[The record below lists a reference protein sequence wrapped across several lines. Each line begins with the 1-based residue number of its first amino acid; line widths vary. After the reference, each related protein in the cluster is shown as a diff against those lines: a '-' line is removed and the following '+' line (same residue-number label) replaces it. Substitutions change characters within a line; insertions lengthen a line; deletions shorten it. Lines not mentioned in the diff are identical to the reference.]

1 MAIDF
6 NQDIA
11 PLRQEYFPMLAGS
24 RGFDQAM
31 KYRQEVLMPMQ
42 MQTIKLMQ
50 QQQAMDMQDLAYQ
63 RQQFEF
69 DQVRK
74 KAVADNEALA
84 MRPIINDKINSIF
97 EDDTLDTNQKLV
109 EIGKV
114 SMSAAPYLGAGSP
127 LNQMFSTATD
137 VLKAQSFADEQQ
149 RKKSLFEEEKQRRQE
164 AEELS
169 LVESASKIGEF
180 DMAKEIAER
189 SGEISTAEE
198 LMMKAGKQAQE
209 QTLGLARQKASEEAA
224 KSYVS
229 NLKSFQ
235 TSLGQLK
242 LGEAKAK
249 KDKEGEIMKDA
260 FGKVIYEEP
269 EFDAISKS
277 RLVASLRFLL
287 KDLPSIDKEIEG
299 RSDTELFTL
308 ANDIIATKLAQF
320 SPEPVTGLQSD
331 FDN

>member
-1 MAIDF
+1 MLDF

-11 PLRQEYFPMLAGS
+11 PLRQEYFPMLAGEQ
-24 RGFDQAM
+24 GFDQAM
-31 KYRQEVLMPMQ
+31 KYRQEVLMPMR
-42 MQTIKLMQ
+42 MQTMKMMQ

-137 VLKAQSFADEQQ
+137 VLRAQSFADEQQ
-149 RKKSLFEEEKQRRQE
+149 RKKSLFEEEKQRKQE
-164 AEELS
+164 AEDLS
-169 LVESASKIGEF
+169 LIESASKIGEF

-198 LMMKAGKQAQE
+198 LMMKAGKQARE
-209 QTLGLARQKASEEAA
+209 QTLGLARQKASEEAT
-224 KSYVS
+224 KSYIS

-242 LGEAKAK
+242 LTTPPP
-249 KDKEGEIMKDA
+249 KEGED
-260 FGKVIYEEP
+260 GKLVQQAP
-269 EFDAISKS
+269 RLDSVS
-277 RLVASLRFLL
+277 RARLEGSLRFLL
-287 KDLPSIDKEIEG
+287 SNFPSPDKIIGG
-299 RSDTELFTL
+299 RSDADLLKL
-308 ANDIIATKLAQF
+308 ANDLIATKLAQF